1 MASDVGVKL
10 YADGEK
16 EFKTALSNINAQMK
30 NLNSEMKLTIQ
41 EFAGVEDGE
50 QSVIA
55 KTNVLMRSM
64 ETAEKKVSLLT
75 EQYDREKDKLGELEK
90 AIQEAVDA
98 HGRDSKEATKAVNAY
113 NRQATAV
120 EKLGTQLNDAKSDLI
135 KFERELKD
143 INETSEDVEDSLKDA
158 GNSAGSLG
166 DTLLQAFAGTAIVAG
181 IKEMASAIFGLV
193 EATHEYRTI
202 MGTLEV
208 SSTKAGYTAEQTG
221 EAYTRLYGVL
231 GDQQTSATA
240 LANLQALNLS
250 QEELTQLID
259 GTIGAWATYGDSI
272 PIDGLAE
279 AINETAQVGKVTGT
293 FADVLNWAGQSED
306 EFNAKLAEAGTTAE
320 RTKLIM
326 QMLNEQGLVQAA
338 EGWREVNSSIVEMN
352 EAQAKMDEN
361 TARIAEVLAPAV
373 NTVKNLFAE
382 LVGILATLLETGSP
396 LIPMFVGLGAAM
408 VAMGIATFVTQA
420 GSMAAALGKVST
432 AMQAV
437 NAAMHANPIL
447 LVVSLITGLVAAL
460 VTAYATN
467 EDFRKKVQ
475 EVWETVS
482 QTIGTAV
489 GALVEFFTVTIP
501 GAVDDALEFLKQIP
515 EKAPELGKDIIRG
528 LWNGISDMAGWIAT
542 KIKGFCS
549 DALGAIKDFFDIE
562 SPSKVMRDEVGV
574 MLVRGMANG
583 IDKGKNIALKAIRDL
598 NTEML
603 TEAERGLDVRS
614 NMSIGMDRAT
624 DTSLMKATEAIVNGM
639 NIANGGGM
647 TNTIVIPVNLDGR
660 QIAEV
665 VFNPLK
671 DISKQRGVAFG

>member
-396 LIPMFVGLGAAM
+396 LIPMFTGLGAAM
-408 VAMGIATFVTQA
+408 IAMGIATFVTQA
-420 GSMAAALGKVST
+420 GSMAAALSKVST

-437 NAAMHANPIL
+437 NLAMKSNPIL
-447 LVVSLITGLVAAL
+447 LVVSLIAGLVAAL

-467 EDFRKKVQ
+467 EKFREGVQ
-475 EVWETVS
+475 AVWKTVS
-482 QTIGTAV
+482 QTIGSAV

-501 GAVDDALEFLKQIP
+501 DAVSNALEFLKQIP
-515 EKAPELGKDIIRG
+515 EKAPELGRDIIRG
-528 LWNGISDMAGWIAT
+528 LWNGISDMTGWIIS
-542 KIKGFCS
+542 KIQGFCS
-549 DALGAIKDFFDIE
+549 DALGTILDFFGMH
-562 SPSKVMRDEVGV
+562 SPSTVMRDKVGV

-614 NMSIGMDRAT
+614 NMSIGIDRT
-624 DTSLMKATEAIVNGM
+624 TNNGLMKATEAMINGI
-639 NIANGGGM
+639 NVASNTGM
-647 TNTIVIPVNLDGR
+647 SQTIVIPVNLDGR

>member
-396 LIPMFVGLGAAM
+396 LIPMFTGLGAAM
-408 VAMGIATFVTQA
+408 IAMGIATFVTQA

-475 EVWETVS
+475 EVWKTVS

-515 EKAPELGKDIIRG
+515 EKAPELGRDIIRG
-528 LWNGISDMAGWIAT
+528 LWNGISDMTGWIIS
-542 KIKGFCS
+542 KIQGFCS
-549 DALGAIKDFFDIE
+549 DALGTILDFFGMH
-562 SPSKVMRDEVGV
+562 SPSTVMRDKVGV

>member
-515 EKAPELGKDIIRG
+515 EKAPELGRDIIRG
-528 LWNGISDMAGWIAT
+528 LWNGISDMTGWIAT

-549 DALGAIKDFFDIE
+549 DALGAIKDFFGIE

-574 MLVRGMANG
+574 MLVRGMAEG
-583 IDKGKNIALKAIRDL
+583 IGRSKNTALKAMHDL
-598 NTEML
+598 QTEL
-603 TEAERGLDVRS
+603 LNEAERGLDVRS

-671 DISKQRGVAFG
+671 DISKQRGVTFG

>member
-1 MASDVGVKL
+1 MAGDIGVKL

-41 EFAGVEDGE
+41 EFAGVEDSE
-50 QSVIA
+50 QSVIS
-55 KTNVLMRSM
+55 KTDILMRSM
-64 ETAEKKVSLLT
+64 DAAEKKVSLLT

-120 EKLGTQLNDAKSDLI
+120 EKLGAQLNDAKTDLV
-135 KFERELKD
+135 KFENELRD
-143 INETSEDVEDSLKDA
+143 INDTSKDVEDSLNDVGEEA
-158 GNSAGSLG
+158 SDLG
-166 DTLLQAFAGTAIVAG
+166 DTLLAAFTGAAIVGG
-181 IKEMASAIFGLV
+181 IKELV
-193 EATHEYRTI
+193 GAMFDLVDATKEYRSI

-240 LANLQALNLS
+240 LANLQALGLA
-250 QEELTQLID
+250 QDDLMQLID
-259 GTIGAWATYGDSI
+259 GTVGAWATYGDSI

-306 EFNAKLAEAGTTAE
+306 EFNTKLAEAGTTAE
-320 RTKLIM
+320 RTQLVL
-326 QMLNEQGLVQAA
+326 QTLSEQGLVQAA
-338 EGWREVNSSIVEMN
+338 EGWREVNASIVETN

-373 NTVKNLFAE
+373 NTVKDVFAE
-382 LVGILATLLETGSP
+382 LVGVLATLLETGSP

-475 EVWETVS
+475 EVWKTVS

-515 EKAPELGKDIIRG
+515 EKAPELGRDIIRG
-528 LWNGISDMAGWIAT
+528 LWNGISDMAGWIAN
-542 KIKGFCS
+542 KISGFCS
-549 DALGAIKDFFDIE
+549 DALGAIKDFFGIE

-574 MLVRGMANG
+574 MLVRGMAEG
-583 IDKGKNIALKAIRDL
+583 IGRSKNTALKAMHDL
-598 NTEML
+598 QSEL
-603 TEAERGLDVRS
+603 LSEAERGLDVRS

>member
-41 EFAGVEDGE
+41 EFAGVEDSE
-50 QSVIA
+50 QSVIS

-64 ETAEKKVSLLT
+64 DAAEKKVSLLT

-120 EKLGTQLNDAKSDLI
+120 EKLGAQLNDAKTDLV
-135 KFERELKD
+135 KFENELRD
-143 INETSEDVEDSLKDA
+143 INDTSKDVEDSLNDVGEEA
-158 GNSAGSLG
+158 SGLG
-166 DTLLQAFAGTAIVAG
+166 DTLLAAFTGAAIIGG
-181 IKEMASAIFGLV
+181 IKELV
-193 EATHEYRTI
+193 GAMFDLVDATKEYRSI

-515 EKAPELGKDIIRG
+515 KNAPELGRDIIRG
-528 LWNGISDMAGWIAT
+528 LWNGINDMTGWIIS
-542 KIKGFCS
+542 KIQGFCS
-549 DALGAIKDFFDIE
+549 DALGTILDFFGMH
-562 SPSKVMRDEVGV
+562 SPSTVMRDKVGV

>member
-143 INETSEDVEDSLKDA
+143 INETSEDVEDSLNDVGEEA
-158 GNSAGSLG
+158 SGLG
-166 DTLLQAFAGTAIVAG
+166 DTLLAAFTGAAIIGG
-181 IKEMASAIFGLV
+181 IKELV
-193 EATHEYRTI
+193 GAMFDLVDATKEYRSI

-240 LANLQALNLS
+240 LANLQALGLA
-250 QEELTQLID
+250 QDDLIQLID
-259 GTIGAWATYGDSI
+259 GTVGAWATYGDSI

-279 AINETAQVGKVTGT
+279 ATNETAQVGKVTGV
-293 FADVLNWAGQSED
+293 FADVLNFAGQSED
-306 EFNAKLAEAGTTAE
+306 EFNTKLAEAGTTAE

-326 QMLNEQGLVQAA
+326 QALKDQGLTQVA
-338 EGWREVNSSIVEMN
+338 EGWREVNASVVETN

-373 NTVKNLFAE
+373 NTVKDVFAE
-382 LVGILATLLETGSP
+382 LAGILATLLETGSP

-420 GSMAAALGKVST
+420 GSMAAALDKVST

-475 EVWETVS
+475 EVWKTVS

-515 EKAPELGKDIIRG
+515 KNAPGIGRDIIRG
-528 LWNGISDMAGWIAT
+528 LWNGISAMAGWIAK

>member
-396 LIPMFVGLGAAM
+396 LIPMFTGLGAAM
-408 VAMGIATFVTQA
+408 IAMGIATFVTQA
-420 GSMAAALGKVST
+420 GSMAAALSKVST

-437 NAAMHANPIL
+437 NLAMKSNPIL
-447 LVVSLITGLVAAL
+447 LVVSLIAGLVAAL

-467 EDFRKKVQ
+467 EKFREGVQ
-475 EVWETVS
+475 AVWKTVS
-482 QTIGTAV
+482 QTIGSAV
-489 GALVEFFTVTIP
+489 GAFVEFFTVTIP
-501 GAVDDALEFLKQIP
+501 DAVSNALEFLKQIP
-515 EKAPELGKDIIRG
+515 KNAPEIGRDIIRG
-528 LWNGISDMAGWIAT
+528 LWNGISDMAGWIAN
-542 KIKGFCS
+542 KIKTFCS
-549 DALGAIKDFFDIE
+549 GALGAIKDFFDIK
-562 SPSKVMRDEVGV
+562 SPSRVMRDEVGV
-574 MLVRGMANG
+574 MLVRGMAEG
-583 IDKGKNIALKAIRDL
+583 INKGRATALNAIQDL
-598 NTEML
+598 QSEL
-603 TEAERGLDVRS
+603 LSEAERGLDVRS
-614 NMSIGMDRAT
+614 NMSIGIDRT
-624 DTSLMKATEAIVNGM
+624 TNNGLMKATEAMINGI
-639 NIANGGGM
+639 NIANNGGM
-647 TNTIVIPVNLDGR
+647 SQTIVIPVNLDGR

>member
-396 LIPMFVGLGAAM
+396 LIPMFTGLGAAM
-408 VAMGIATFVTQA
+408 IAMGIATFVTQA

-437 NAAMHANPIL
+437 NLAMKSNPIL
-447 LVVSLITGLVAAL
+447 LVVSLIAGLVAAL

-467 EDFRKKVQ
+467 EKFREGVQ
-475 EVWETVS
+475 AVWKTVS
-482 QTIGTAV
+482 QTIGSAV

-515 EKAPELGKDIIRG
+515 EKAPELGRDIIRG
-528 LWNGISDMAGWIAT
+528 LWNGISDMTGWIIS
-542 KIKGFCS
+542 KIQGFCS
-549 DALGAIKDFFDIE
+549 DALGTILDFFGMH
-562 SPSKVMRDEVGV
+562 SPSTVMRDKVGV